1 PISCISVFMSQNPRR
16 SWKPLR
22 PLPLPLERI
31 VSQLHHTH
39 DRREVRSEH
48 QAPGL
53 HTILSGRTAS
63 PATDTV
69 DDMVNLLWRGSGL
82 VGGVHMNLDMVHRV
96 PHGNIRSDS
105 DQLFGLSV

>member
-1 PISCISVFMSQNPRR
+1 MSQQPRR

-22 PLPLPLERI
+22 LSSLPLERI

-53 HTILSGRTAS
+53 HTVLSGRTAG

-69 DDMVNLLWRGSGL
+69 NDVVNLLWRSSGL
-82 VGGVHMNLDMVHRV
+82 VGGVYMNLDMVHRV
-96 PHGNIRSDS
+96 PHGDISRDS
-105 DQLFGLSV
+105 DQLFGLAV